1 MSSSIISQLAK
12 SGIFLTFE
20 RRPCIGKSHGIVSS
34 EIVVVVVVVLATAA
48 VLELD
53 LDVLRR

>member
-1 MSSSIISQLAK
+1 MSSSIISQFAK
-12 SGIFLTFE
+12 ARVFLRLE
-20 RRPCIGKSHGIVSS
+20 RSPRVSKSHGIVSS

>member
-1 MSSSIISQLAK
+1 MSSSIISQFAK
-12 SGIFLTFE
+12 ARVFLRLE
-20 RRPCIGKSHGIVSS
+20 RSPRVSKSHGVVSS
-34 EIVVVVVVVLATAA
+34 EIVVVVVVLATAA